1 MVVTCRRKM
10 LLYYLFQWPRAEVRA
25 AGGCWHHGRG
35 GLQWVRDGPRHGAV
49 LRGQGGDGDQP
60 GEGAHPGVHPQEHG
74 AVPLHLR
81 HPVQAQPGGG
91 LRGELREDL
100 LHHLHQAGAE
110 RDSAEVLH
118 SPGEGLRRPGCRGPG
133 CQQRARQPGPVRGQQ
148 EAAEEA
154 QEGHPGPGA
163 VQGVLRV
170 LLHHQICREAAWQVC
185 GGHSLRKVTCG
196 ILWKR

>member
-1 MVVTCRRKM
+1 M
-10 LLYYLFQWPRAEVRA
+10 
-25 AGGCWHHGRG
+25 HS
-35 GLQWVRDGPRHGAV
+35 GPQQRHV
-49 LRGQGGDGDQP
+49 LRPEGGADDHS
-60 GEGAHPGVHPQEHG
+60 GEGSHPGVHTQEHG

-118 SPGEGLRRPGCRGPG
+118 SAGEGVWWPGCRWPG
-133 CQQRARQPGPVRGQQ
+133 CQQRAWQPGPVRGQQ

-170 LLHHQICREAAWQVC
+170 LLHHQICGEAAWQVC
-185 GGHSLRKVTCG
+185 GGHSLRKVTSG